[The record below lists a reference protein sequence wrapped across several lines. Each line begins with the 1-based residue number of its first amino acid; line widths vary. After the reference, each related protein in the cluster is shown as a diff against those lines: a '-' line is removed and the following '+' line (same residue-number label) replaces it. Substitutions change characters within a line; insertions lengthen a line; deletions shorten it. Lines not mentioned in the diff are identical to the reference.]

1 MEATR
6 LNQLLGGSWSF
17 APNPSQM
24 NGLHITS
31 ATSFHKS
38 FHYVTLLR
46 HSAPLPGPSKRA
58 HMQTSPKCQ
67 LTAGA
72 RAPANNIRYAVRF
85 RYCTPA
91 HALDSLVRV
100 SRRVRLNSLV
110 EHKRFAKS
118 KQEDG
123 LGYDPSACPHH
134 ISQQNAKPNQAARGT
149 GGSIP
154 DRDCKPQSYHK
165 ERFNLLPFQQ
175 LHALLTLFP
184 KSFSPFIHGTCSL
197 LVSST

>member
-1 MEATR
+1 MVRFVFRPYTQVR
-6 LNQLLGGSWSF
+6 RT
-17 APNPSQM
+17 
-24 NGLHITS
+24 ICTS
-31 ATSFHKS
+31 VA
-38 FHYVTLLR
+38 LR
-46 HSAPLPGPSKRA
+46 ASIRVSPDSPFSGIVHHLSGPSKCA
-58 HMQTSPKCQ
+58 HTQTSPKCQ
-67 LTAGA
+67 LAAGA
-72 RAPANNIRYAVRF
+72 RIPASNIRYAVRF
-85 RYCTPA
+85 RSCTLA

-100 SRRVRLNSLV
+100 SRRVRLNCLV

-123 LGYDPSACPHH
+123 SGYNPSASPHH

-149 GGSIP
+149 DGSIP
-154 DRDCKPQSYHK
+154 DRDCNPQSYHK

-184 KSFSPFIHGTCSL
+184 KSFSPFPHGTCSL